1 MKIVEKNSVYFIYYF
16 SNFAKVVHSANV
28 LEQLSR
34 DGEATNF
41 LEMIYHTNLN
51 QVGSNLWANY

>member
-1 MKIVEKNSVYFIYYF
+1 MKIVEKKVFILF
-16 SNFAKVVHSANV
+16 TIFAKVVHSANV

-51 QVGSNLWANY
+51 QVGSNISLNA